1 MAEGDA
7 LLIVD
12 VQNDFCP
19 GGALAVPEGDRVVPV
34 LNDYIRA
41 FRSRG
46 LPVYASRDW
55 HPEATRHFEAGG
67 GPWPPHCVA
76 GTEGAAFHAGLDL
89 PEDATVVSKGTAPTD
104 DGYSA
109 FEAEL
114 EDGSGLERALKADGV
129 RRLFVG
135 GLATDYCVRASV
147 LDAARQGFR
156 PVLLLDAIRGIDV
169 QDGDQAA
176 ALDDMLR
183 AGAGTATL
191 RSIESELEEPNG
203 GAMEREQGRTRRQS
217 RAPARTPTGRS
228 S

>member
-34 LNDYIRA
+34 INRYIAA
-41 FRSRG
+41 FRDRG
-46 LPVYASRDW
+46 LPVFASRDW
-55 HPEATRHFEAGG
+55 HPPETRHFASGG
-67 GPWPPHCVA
+67 GPWPSHCVA
-76 GTEGAAFHAGLDL
+76 GTAGAAFHPGLAL
-89 PEDATVVSKGTAPTD
+89 PGDATVVSKGTAPTD

-109 FEAEL
+109 FEAEA
-114 EDGSGLERALKADGV
+114 DGGKGLEPLLRERGV

-156 PVLLLDAIRGIDV
+156 PVVLLDAIRGIDV
-169 QDGDQAA
+169 NAGDQAA
-176 ALDDMLR
+176 ALDEMIR
-183 AGAGTATL
+183 AGAATATL
-191 RSIESELEEPNG
+191 RRIEDELEEPDDG
-203 GAMEREQGRTRRQS
+203 
-217 RAPARTPTGRS
+217 
-228 S
+228 

>member
-19 GGALAVPEGDRVVPV
+19 GGSLAVPEGDRVVPV
-34 LNDYIRA
+34 LNAYVEA
-41 FRSRG
+41 FRARG

-55 HPEATRHFEAGG
+55 HPAETSHFEAGG

-76 GTEGAAFHAGLDL
+76 GSEGAAFHRDL
-89 PEDATVVSKGTAPTD
+89 ALGEDATVLSKGRDPTD

-109 FEAEL
+109 FEAESDEGRRL
-114 EDGSGLERALKADGV
+114 GESLKERGV

-147 LDAARQGFR
+147 LDAAAQGFR
-156 PVLLLDAIRGIDV
+156 PVLLLDAVRGIDV
-169 QDGDQAA
+169 REGDQAA
-176 ALDDMLR
+176 ALDEMLR
-183 AGAGTATL
+183 AGARTATL
-191 RSIESELEEPNG
+191 RTLERELEEP
-203 GAMEREQGRTRRQS
+203 EE
-217 RAPARTPTGRS
+217 
-228 S
+228 

>member
-34 LNDYIRA
+34 LNDYIETFRA
-41 FRSRG
+41 RG
-46 LPVYASRDW
+46 LPVFASRDW
-55 HPEATRHFEAGG
+55 HPEETRHFEAGG

-76 GTEGAAFHAGLDL
+76 GTKGAGFHLDL
-89 PEDATVVSKGTAPTD
+89 ALEGEAVVVSKGTSPTD

-109 FEAEL
+109 FEAKSE
-114 EDGSGLERALKADGV
+114 EGRGLEESLRERGV

-169 QDGDQAA
+169 REGDQAA
-176 ALDDMLR
+176 ALDEMIR

-191 RSIESELEEPNG
+191 RSIERELEE
-203 GAMEREQGRTRRQS
+203 RK
-217 RAPARTPTGRS
+217 
-228 S
+228 

>member
-19 GGALAVPEGDRVVPV
+19 GGSLAVPEGDRVVPV
-34 LNDYIRA
+34 LNEYIAA

-46 LPVYASRDW
+46 LPIYASRDW
-55 HPEATRHFEAGG
+55 HPEGTRHFEAGG

-76 GTEGAAFHAGLDL
+76 GTGGAAFHPELAL
-89 PEDATVVSKGTAPTD
+89 PEGATVVSKGTAPTD

-109 FEAEL
+109 FEARS
-114 EDGSGLERALKADGV
+114 EDDRGLEEALEGDGV

-169 QDGDQAA
+169 RPGDQAA
-176 ALDDMLR
+176 ALDEMLR
-183 AGAGTATL
+183 AGARTATL
-191 RSIESELEEPNG
+191 RTIETELEEPNG
-203 GAMEREQGRTRRQS
+203 
-217 RAPARTPTGRS
+217 
-228 S
+228 